1 MKIAIAGSKNWNN
14 YNELMRQLT
23 IAIEDHAAS
32 NSDDNKITFIHT
44 GAIGAENMVTEYVG
58 KVESYMRQ
66 KGYVVKD
73 YVYRPKNLESVPG
86 YRVSRDNQMLENGV
100 DKAIVFVKDS
110 CRRTE
115 AFARL
120 AKAYEIPTTIVKG

>member
-1 MKIAIAGSKNWNN
+1 MRIAVAGSKNWNN

-23 IAIEDHAAS
+23 LLIEDYAS
-32 NSDDNKITFIHT
+32 NDHEDNKIVFVHT
-44 GAIGAENMVTEYVG
+44 GATGAENMVTEYVG
-58 KVESYMRQ
+58 KIEAFMRQ

-86 YRVSRDNQMLENGV
+86 YRVSRDNQMLENGA
-100 DKAIVFVKDS
+100 DRAIVFIKDS
-110 CRRTE
+110 CKRTE

-120 AKAYEIPTTIVKG
+120 AKAYEIPTVIVRG